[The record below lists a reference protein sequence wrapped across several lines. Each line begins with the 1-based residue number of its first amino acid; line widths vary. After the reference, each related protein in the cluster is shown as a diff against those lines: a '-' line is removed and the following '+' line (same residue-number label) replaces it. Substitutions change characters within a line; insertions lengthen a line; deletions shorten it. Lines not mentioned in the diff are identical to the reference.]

1 MRPSKREQL
10 LATAERLFYEEGFH
24 ATGVDRVI
32 AEAGVAR
39 MTLYNHFPSKEALI
53 EATLVRRQGRYREDL
68 AQAVADAQPGAA
80 LTALIACHGHW
91 LNTQARSGCMVI
103 KAIAEFERHA
113 SGIAAV
119 GRALKQELIAV
130 IRTALERDG
139 APAGEAE
146 AERVLLVLEGAN
158 ALVPV
163 LGPER
168 VVERLGEMLA
178 DALPERSSPA

>member
-1 MRPSKREQL
+1 MRPTKREQL

-39 MTLYNHFPSKEALI
+39 MTLYKHFPSKEALV
-53 EATLVRRQGRYREDL
+53 EATLIRRQGRYRDDL
-68 AQAVADAQPGAA
+68 IQAVNGARPGAA
-80 LTALIACHGHW
+80 VNGLIECHGRW
-91 LNTQARSGCMVI
+91 LRTEARAGCMVI

-113 SGIAAV
+113 SGIATV
-119 GRALKQELIAV
+119 GRALKRELTGV
-130 IRTALERDG
+130 IRAALERDG
-139 APAGEAE
+139 APAGAAE
-146 AERVLLVLEGAN
+146 AERILLLLEGAN

-168 VVERLGEMLA
+168 VMQRLWEMHA
-178 DALPERSSPA
+178 ATRPAHGSPA